1 MASCLTCFYDYIS
14 LDAYKTINAAYYFK
28 IITFLM
34 CRHRSTTY
42 FVNEVYIL

>member
-1 MASCLTCFYDYIS
+1 MSNLFYDYIS